1 MNNIVSI
8 EIFAIILTAVF
19 AFFISRSQHAPSTP
33 KLAAFSLLVSISLF
47 LCDRVL
53 WANTNK
59 GLFDHVTCLA
69 APTAPACAQDSKQPD
84 LIVETPVEPI
94 EAVTAETPGE
104 STPVLVGGAPMY
116 ANKTVVENA
125 STAANLTTLIAAL
138 NAADLV
144 ETLSGPGPFTV
155 FAPDD
160 AAFKKLPAGTV
171 ETLVKPESKETLTGI
186 LTYHVV
192 AGNMDAAALA
202 AAIEAGKGKA
212 ELTTVAGGKL
222 TAEKDGDA
230 IVLTDA
236 KGGKSKVT
244 QADVTQSNGVAHVID
259 TVLMPK

>member
-1 MNNIVSI
+1 MKKTL
-8 EIFAIILTAVF
+8 ATALLI
-19 AFFISRSQHAPSTP
+19 ATASMA
-33 KLAAFSLLVSISLF
+33 LAACSQKPAETAEAPAETTEAVASET
-47 LCDRVL
+47 
-53 WANTNK
+53 A
-59 GLFDHVTCLA
+59 GEA
-69 APTAPACAQDSKQPD
+69 AP
-84 LIVETPVEPI
+84 VM
-94 EAVTAETPGE
+94 
-104 STPVLVGGAPMY
+104 VGGAPMF
-116 ANKTVVENA
+116 ANKNVVENA
-125 STAANLTTLIAAL
+125 STAPNLKTLVAAVT
-138 NAADLV
+138 AAGLA

-160 AAFKKLPAGTV
+160 TAFGKLPAGTV

-192 AGNMDAAALA
+192 AGNMDAAALS

-222 TAEKDGDA
+222 TASKEGDA

>member
-1 MNNIVSI
+1 MKKTL
-8 EIFAIILTAVF
+8 ATALLI
-19 AFFISRSQHAPSTP
+19 ATASMA
-33 KLAAFSLLVSISLF
+33 LAACSQKPAETAEAPAETTEAVASET
-47 LCDRVL
+47 
-53 WANTNK
+53 A
-59 GLFDHVTCLA
+59 GEA
-69 APTAPACAQDSKQPD
+69 AP
-84 LIVETPVEPI
+84 VM
-94 EAVTAETPGE
+94 
-104 STPVLVGGAPMY
+104 VGGAPMY
-116 ANKTVVENA
+116 ANKNVVENA
-125 STAANLTTLIAAL
+125 STAPNLKTLVAAVT
-138 NAADLV
+138 AAGLA

-160 AAFKKLPAGTV
+160 AAFGKLPAGTV

-192 AGNMDAAALA
+192 AGNMDAAALS

-222 TAEKDGDA
+222 TASKEGDA

>member
-1 MNNIVSI
+1 MKKTL
-8 EIFAIILTAVF
+8 ATALLI
-19 AFFISRSQHAPSTP
+19 ATASMA
-33 KLAAFSLLVSISLF
+33 LAACSQKP
-47 LCDRVL
+47 
-53 WANTNK
+53 AET
-59 GLFDHVTCLA
+59 A
-69 APTAPACAQDSKQPD
+69 EAPA
-84 LIVETPVEPI
+84 ETN
-94 EAVTAETPGE
+94 EAVASETAGE
-104 STPVLVGGAPMY
+104 EAPVMVGGAPMF
-116 ANKTVVENA
+116 ANKNVVENA
-125 STAANLTTLIAAL
+125 STAPNLKTLVAAVT
-138 NAADLV
+138 AAGLV

-160 AAFKKLPAGTV
+160 AAFGKLPAGTV
-171 ETLVKPESKETLTGI
+171 DTLVKPESKETLTGI

-192 AGNMDAAALA
+192 AGNMDAAALS

-222 TAEKDGDA
+222 TASKEGDA

>member
-1 MNNIVSI
+1 MKKTL
-8 EIFAIILTAVF
+8 ATALLIT
-19 AFFISRSQHAPSTP
+19 AASLA
-33 KLAAFSLLVSISLF
+33 LAACSQKPAETAEAPAETTEAVASET
-47 LCDRVL
+47 
-53 WANTNK
+53 A
-59 GLFDHVTCLA
+59 GEA
-69 APTAPACAQDSKQPD
+69 AP
-84 LIVETPVEPI
+84 VM
-94 EAVTAETPGE
+94 
-104 STPVLVGGAPMY
+104 VGGAPMY
-116 ANKTVVENA
+116 ANKNVVENA
-125 STAANLTTLIAAL
+125 STAPNLKTLVAAVT
-138 NAADLV
+138 AAGLA

-160 AAFKKLPAGTV
+160 GAFGKLPAGTV

-192 AGNMDAAALA
+192 AGNMDAAALS

-222 TAEKDGDA
+222 TAAKEGDA

>member
-1 MNNIVSI
+1 MKKTL
-8 EIFAIILTAVF
+8 ATALLI
-19 AFFISRSQHAPSTP
+19 ATASMA
-33 KLAAFSLLVSISLF
+33 LAACSQKP
-47 LCDRVL
+47 
-53 WANTNK
+53 AET
-59 GLFDHVTCLA
+59 A
-69 APTAPACAQDSKQPD
+69 EAPA
-84 LIVETPVEPI
+84 ETT
-94 EAVTAETPGE
+94 EAVTSETAGE
-104 STPVLVGGAPMY
+104 AAPVMVGGAPMF
-116 ANKTVVENA
+116 ANKNVVENA
-125 STAANLTTLIAAL
+125 STAPNLKTLVAAVT
-138 NAADLV
+138 AAGLA

-160 AAFKKLPAGTV
+160 TAFGKLPAGTV

-192 AGNMDAAALA
+192 AGNMDAAALS

-222 TAEKDGDA
+222 TASKEGDA

>member
-1 MNNIVSI
+1 MKKTL
-8 EIFAIILTAVF
+8 ATAF
-19 AFFISRSQHAPSTP
+19 LIATASMA
-33 KLAAFSLLVSISLF
+33 LAACSQKPAETAEAPAETTEAVASET
-47 LCDRVL
+47 
-53 WANTNK
+53 A
-59 GLFDHVTCLA
+59 GEA
-69 APTAPACAQDSKQPD
+69 AP
-84 LIVETPVEPI
+84 VM
-94 EAVTAETPGE
+94 
-104 STPVLVGGAPMY
+104 VGGAPMF
-116 ANKTVVENA
+116 ANKNVVENA
-125 STAANLTTLIAAL
+125 STAPNLKTLVAAVT
-138 NAADLV
+138 AAGLA

-160 AAFKKLPAGTV
+160 AAFGKLPAGTV

-192 AGNMDAAALA
+192 AGNMDAAALS

-222 TAEKDGDA
+222 TASKEGDA
-230 IVLTDA
+230 IILTDA

>member
-1 MNNIVSI
+1 MKKTL
-8 EIFAIILTAVF
+8 ATALLI
-19 AFFISRSQHAPSTP
+19 ATASMA
-33 KLAAFSLLVSISLF
+33 LAACSQKPAETAEAPAETTEAVASET
-47 LCDRVL
+47 
-53 WANTNK
+53 A
-59 GLFDHVTCLA
+59 GEA
-69 APTAPACAQDSKQPD
+69 AP
-84 LIVETPVEPI
+84 VM
-94 EAVTAETPGE
+94 
-104 STPVLVGGAPMY
+104 VGGAPMF
-116 ANKTVVENA
+116 ANKNVVENA
-125 STAANLTTLIAAL
+125 STAPNLKTLVAAVT
-138 NAADLV
+138 AAGLA

-160 AAFKKLPAGTV
+160 AAFGKLPAGTV
-171 ETLVKPESKETLTGI
+171 DTLVKPESKETLTGI

-192 AGNMDAAALA
+192 AGNMDAAALS

-222 TAEKDGDA
+222 TASKEGDA